1 MVNYQEVGDKLT
13 NAQLNKLKSAAESK
27 TETVLWS
34 NKKKVEDEELPHELF
49 LRTTWTI
56 KIRNGF
62 TNNMST
68 SKKLKYLK

>member
-1 MVNYQEVGDKLT
+1 MVNYQEVRDKLT
-13 NAQLNKLKSAAESK
+13 NSRLNKLKSAAESK

-49 LRTTWTI
+49 LRTTRTI

>member
-1 MVNYQEVGDKLT
+1 MVNYQEVRDKLT
-13 NAQLNKLKSAAESK
+13 NAQLNKLKSAAERK
-27 TETVLWS
+27 IETVLWS

-49 LRTTWTI
+49 LRTTRTI

>member
-1 MVNYQEVGDKLT
+1 MVNYQEVRDKLT

-34 NKKKVEDEELPHELF
+34 NKKKVEDEELPRELF
-49 LRTTWTI
+49 LRTTRTI